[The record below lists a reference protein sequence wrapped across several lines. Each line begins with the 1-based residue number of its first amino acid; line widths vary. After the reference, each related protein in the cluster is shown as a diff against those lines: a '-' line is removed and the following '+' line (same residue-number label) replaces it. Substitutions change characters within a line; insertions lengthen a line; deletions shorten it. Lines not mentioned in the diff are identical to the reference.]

1 MRRTNCLVKGQAIA
15 LMKTSSVSGP
25 KFFGDLTDEDQ
36 FPAPSAEQ
44 GLSKAP
50 PDLSEP
56 SPAPSVEQGSP
67 GSLPDSPAPTSAGKH
82 GRKKL
87 GKCRRQKAKT
97 VPLTKFLA
105 QEAQGLRK
113 VSDADGPTADDALN
127 IDSNRSVDNN
137 LSVVSDC
144 NYVVSPIDNPFF
156 LRARLAEPTG
166 GGSMGG
172 SIGDTTE
179 LQSETTLH

>member
-1 MRRTNCLVKGQAIA
+1 MLPGMCAISRMGSRMRRINCLVKGQAIA

-36 FPAPSAEQ
+36 FSAPSAEQ
-44 GLSKAP
+44 GSSKTP

-67 GSLPDSPAPTSAGKH
+67 GSLPDSPAPTSAGKL

-87 GKCRRQKAKT
+87 SKVRRQKAKT

-105 QEAQGLRK
+105 EEAQGSRE
-113 VSDADGPTADDALN
+113 VSDADGPTVDGALN
-127 IDSNRSVDNN
+127 V
-137 LSVVSDC
+137 
-144 NYVVSPIDNPFF
+144 F
-156 LRARLAEPTG
+156 
-166 GGSMGG
+166 
-172 SIGDTTE
+172 
-179 LQSETTLH
+179 